1 MAENEWAK
9 PKPENAWASVPSQ
22 VASVPEAP
30 EATALEQ
37 ATTPD
42 EGGAGS
48 NDPPKFS
55 ERESVQA
62 ARGQAWSRLQAGA
75 NWFLVVAGLTLVNT
89 FLAMFNGRMRFIF
102 GLGIC
107 DLFNALVREG
117 MMSIGTVYVTDVII
131 AAAFAFFGLRSRRGL
146 QLWFVSG
153 ILLYALDGLLS
164 LYLHWYRH
172 AGFHLIALYCMWQ
185 GFRQIKRLRQAE
197 ETLNRLSLGVSP
209 DRLAAA
215 GS

>member
-9 PKPENAWASVPSQ
+9 PKPENAWASVPAQ
-22 VASVPEAP
+22 VAGVSKSPEA
-30 EATALEQ
+30 AAID
-37 ATTPD
+37 D
-42 EGGAGS
+42 ESAGS
-48 NDPPKFS
+48 NDPPKVS
-55 ERESVQA
+55 EREAAQA
-62 ARGQAWSRLQAGA
+62 ARGQAWNRLQAGA
-75 NWFLVVAGLTLVNT
+75 NWFFVVAGLTLVNT

-117 MMSIGTVYVTDVII
+117 MISVGTVYVIDVII
-131 AAAFAFFGLRSRRGL
+131 TAVFAFVGLRSRRGI
-146 QLWFVSG
+146 QLWFAAG
-153 ILLYALDGLLS
+153 MFLYALDGLLS

-172 AGFHLIALYCMWQ
+172 AGFHLVALYCMWQ